1 MPSLQDQLLKAG
13 VVDQKKAKQLNKEK
27 RKAAKQSKAKGQPQV
42 DEAKAAA
49 AKALA
54 EKSERDREMNR
65 QRQAEVEKKAI
76 QAQITQLIN
85 TNKLDRKAGDLA
97 YQFVDGKKIKKLYVT
112 SKLQDQLTKGQIAI
126 VKQGDQYEL
135 VPARIAEKIKQ
146 RDEARVLVLH
156 EKGNSA
162 AVDEDD
168 PYADYPI
175 PDDLM
180 W

>member
-1 MPSLQDQLLKAG
+1 M
-13 VVDQKKAKQLNKEK
+13 
-27 RKAAKQSKAKGQPQV
+27 
-42 DEAKAAA
+42 
-49 AKALA
+49 
-54 EKSERDREMNR
+54 
-65 QRQAEVEKKAI
+65 
-76 QAQITQLIN
+76 IN
-85 TNKLDRKAGDLA
+85 TNKLDRKGGELA

-156 EKGNSA
+156 EKGNSET
-162 AVDEDD
+162 VDEDD

>member
-42 DEAKAAA
+42 DETKAAA

-85 TNKLDRKAGDLA
+85 TNKLDRKGGDLA

-135 VPARIAEKIKQ
+135 VPARIAEKIQQ

-156 EKGNSA
+156 EKGNSET
-162 AVDEDD
+162 VDEDD